1 MLAPEFK
8 AKLEAKG
15 HRVIYARVVVH
26 DDGEKINGLDLNSEP
41 EVRPI
46 VDCNGKPIT
55 PTMIIPSKA
64 IGKWYFGDDAET
76 VKAKMQ
82 AKTPDLERIKEDE
95 KLNGSIVSVVRTITD
110 LLRWR

>member
-8 AKLEAKG
+8 ALLEAKG
-15 HRVIYARVVVH
+15 HRVIYVRVVVH
-26 DDGEKINGLDLNSEP
+26 DEGEKINGLDSTGEP

-55 PTMIIPSKA
+55 PTVIIPSKA

-76 VKAKMQ
+76 VKVKMQ
-82 AKTPDLERIKEDE
+82 AKAPDIEKVKEDE
-95 KLNGSIVSVVRTITD
+95 KLDGSIVSVVRTITD
-110 LLRWR
+110 LLR

>member
-8 AKLEAKG
+8 AKLESKG

-26 DDGEKINGLDLNSEP
+26 YDGDKIEGLNQNGEP

-55 PTMIIPSKA
+55 PTVIIPANS

-95 KLNGSIVSVVRTITD
+95 KLDGSTISVVRTIVD
-110 LLRWR
+110 RV

>member
-15 HRVIYARVVVH
+15 HRVIYARVAVY
-26 DDGEKINGLDLNSEP
+26 DDGDKIDGMDLNGEP

-55 PTMIIPSKA
+55 PTVVIPA
-64 IGKWYFGDDAET
+64 NAAGKWYFGDNAET
-76 VKAKMQ
+76 VKAKIQ

-110 LLRWR
+110 VMR

>member
-8 AKLEAKG
+8 SQLESKG
-15 HRVIYARVVVH
+15 HRVIYARVLVH
-26 DDGEKINGLDLNSEP
+26 DDGEKINGLDSTGEP

-55 PTMIIPSKA
+55 PTVIIPA
-64 IGKWYFGDDAET
+64 NAVGKWYFGDDAET

-82 AKTPDLERIKEDE
+82 AKLPDLERTKEDE
-95 KLNGSIVSVVRTITD
+95 KINSAVSVSH
-110 LLRWR
+110 

>member
-8 AKLEAKG
+8 FKLEAKG
-15 HRVIYARVVVH
+15 HRVIYARVLVH
-26 DDGEKINGLDLNSEP
+26 DDGEKINGLDSTGEP

-55 PTMIIPSKA
+55 PTVIIPA
-64 IGKWYFGDDAET
+64 NAVGKWYFGDDAET

-82 AKTPDLERIKEDE
+82 AKLPDLERIKEDE
-95 KLNGSIVSVVRTITD
+95 KINSAVSVSH
-110 LLRWR
+110 